1 MDSGVCSAINYVWD
15 VIHTV
20 LSLLISFSI
29 CNGQF
34 QIALFLF
41 IFSVVFCFY
50 LFLSIFLFNYLKFFY
65 SAVLVS
71 AIQQCNLAIIIHTSP
86 PSLDS
91 LSSLHPIPSG
101 HQEGQTGLPV
111 LHSNFSPA
119 VHPILD
125 SVYML
130 MLLSS
135 FIPLSPSPTVSTS
148 PFSTSASRF
157 IPCK

>member
-1 MDSGVCSAINYVWD
+1 MFFKRLA
-15 VIHTV
+15 
-20 LSLLISFSI
+20 LS
-29 CNGQF
+29 
-34 QIALFLF
+34 
-41 IFSVVFCFY
+41 
-50 LFLSIFLFNYLKFFY
+50 FFY
-65 SAVLVS
+65 FLNLNIKKKFYSVVLVS
-71 AIQQCNLAIIIHTSP
+71 VKQQCKSAIIIHTSP

-157 IPCK
+157 IPCKSVHQYQFFKDSMYTCVNILYLFFSF

>member
-1 MDSGVCSAINYVWD
+1 MWD

-91 LSSLHPIPSG
+91 LTSLLPISPG
-101 HQEGQTGLPV
+101 HHRAPDWAPCITQQLLTNIQLTP
-111 LHSNFSPA
+111 
-119 VHPILD
+119 D
-125 SVYML
+125 SVHML
-130 MLLSS
+130 MLPSPS
-135 FIPLSPSPTVSTS
+135 VPLSASPTMSTS
-148 PFSTSASRF
+148 PLSKSASSF
-157 IPCK
+157 FSPHPPLQVGSSIFF

>member
-1 MDSGVCSAINYVWD
+1 MFFKRLA
-15 VIHTV
+15 
-20 LSLLISFSI
+20 LS
-29 CNGQF
+29 
-34 QIALFLF
+34 
-41 IFSVVFCFY
+41 
-50 LFLSIFLFNYLKFFY
+50 FFY
-65 SAVLVS
+65 FLNLNIKKKFYSVVLVS
-71 AIQQCNLAIIIHTSP
+71 VKQQCKSAIIIHTSP

-135 FIPLSPSPTVSTS
+135 FIPLIPSPHCPLCFSISES
-148 PFSTSASRF
+148 PFLPTKKLSIHTSF
-157 IPCK
+157 LIPF